1 MKTDTP
7 DSSISIPAS
16 AGKLRANKAVW
27 LKTLHQWHWIS
38 SAICLLGILLFS
50 ITGFTLNHATQI
62 EAKPNVINRKAVLPA
77 SLLGELREFA
87 KKEDATLPLP
97 ASVTEWLHDNMQANT
112 DKRSVE
118 WSADE
123 AYISLPKP
131 GGDAWVRI
139 GLANGEA
146 EYELTDRGW
155 ISWLNDLHKGR
166 HTGVIWSWFI
176 DIFAF
181 GCVLFSLTGLLILKY
196 HAANRPFTW
205 PMVGLGIIVP
215 LLIALLFIH

>member
-1 MKTDTP
+1 
-7 DSSISIPAS
+7 
-16 AGKLRANKAVW
+16 
-27 LKTLHQWHWIS
+27 
-38 SAICLLGILLFS
+38 
-50 ITGFTLNHATQI
+50 LNHATQI
-62 EAKPNVINRKAVLPA
+62 EAKPSVINRKAILPT
-77 SLLGELREFA
+77 SLLTELREVA
-87 KKEDATLPLP
+87 NSNHSTKALP
-97 ASVTEWLHDNMQANT
+97 VKINEWLYDHLQVNT
-112 DKRSVE
+112 NEHAVE

-123 AYISLPKP
+123 VYVSLPKP

-139 GLANGEA
+139 GLSNGEA

-205 PMVGLGIIVP
+205 PVVGLGILVP